1 MPVPFSTY
9 LAVGPV
15 ENTLSQQIPHVYRL
29 AVRLCRDRSLADD
42 LTQETMVKA
51 IQKFDQLQS
60 ADRLRV
66 WLFQILANTW
76 RDHLRKNAR
85 RRTEPLGQEPVRGEQ
100 PVSQNLE
107 SQEEL
112 RTVLDTMDSLP
123 EKQRAVLHLFAVEQ
137 LSLNEIAEIL
147 GMNPSTARVN
157 LFHARQSMKRKL
169 PQFAD
174 PKSTAIRPLH

>member
-1 MPVPFSTY
+1 MPVRFSTH

-15 ENTLSQQIPHVYRL
+15 ENALSQQIPHVYRL

-51 IQKFDQLQS
+51 VQKLEQLQS

-66 WLFQILANTW
+66 WLLQILANTW
-76 RDHLRKNAR
+76 RDHLRKQAR
-85 RRTEPLGQEPVRGEQ
+85 RKHEPLTRELVRHEQ
-100 PVSQNLE
+100 PIERNLE

-112 RTVLDTMDSLP
+112 QTVLDTMDSLP
-123 EKQRAVLHLFAVEQ
+123 ERQRAVLHLFAVEQ
-137 LSLNEIAEIL
+137 LSLVEIGEIL
-147 GMNPSTARVN
+147 NMNPSTARVN

-169 PQFAD
+169 PQFAEPE
-174 PKSTAIRPLH
+174 PKSIRPLL